1 MFTSGIQIG
10 EVCLGA
16 PEPGFLL
23 AVLARQQ
30 ALGRLPF
37 LQGADDPAFV
47 FQAVGP
53 LQEPYIVIA
62 RCTGQSFL
70 TSQHV

>member
-10 EVCLGA
+10 KVCLGA
-16 PEPGFLL
+16 PEPGFFLT
-23 AVLARQQ
+23 VLACQQ
-30 ALGRLPF
+30 ALGGLLF
-37 LQGADDPAFV
+37 LQRADNPALV

-53 LQEPYIVIA
+53 LQEPYIIIA

>member
-1 MFTSGIQIG
+1 MFTSGIQVG
-10 EVCLGA
+10 KVCLGA
-16 PEPGFLL
+16 PEPGSFLT
-23 AVLARQQ
+23 VLTRQQ
-30 ALGRLPF
+30 ALGRLLF
-37 LQGADDPAFV
+37 LQRADDPALV

-53 LQEPYIVIA
+53 LQEPYVIA